1 MSRGLYGQKYSG
13 YFADSFTFFDTAAYI
28 GSESTFTSIN
38 IGDEGSTYSWKWYGF
53 IIPLVTGTYT
63 FQTISDDASYVYV
76 DETQVVNNGST
87 HPAITRTGTINLNA
101 GTMYL
106 IKIYF
111 GENDGGASMKF
122 DWSGGSQT
130 SLTTDLTTDVLKF
143 YPQSDTLLP
152 INYGLVGWYKGEAWN
167 GSSWPDLSGNG
178 NHCTDIKG
186 TINKVGK
193 YIYGG
198 TGDGIRFP
206 TAILPSTYTLFHV
219 TRYNGSTKG
228 RIFDGV
234 GTTYVNWLSGFHGG
248 KTGVAYHGDSYGGW
262 LTESSSTNF
271 PLDQILISSD
281 QKRLY
286 RGNGVD
292 LTINNSAVGSA
303 DRLSINWGYY
313 SSPPNTE
320 NSDWAV
326 WEVIVYNRELTLA
339 EIESVEN
346 YLFDKFNTH
355 TNPVVPRG
363 VNYFN
368 PRDIVFYKKTGYYIN
383 INKMTANT
391 TNILGLGS
399 VVASVSSELSSDWT
413 GWKAFNGVIGDE
425 GWHSG
430 SPYDYNSSTGVYQG
444 SRELAGYSGEWLKIQ
459 FPIPL
464 FLNYSV
470 LYARTGLGNRLVK
483 TGYLLASNDNTNWSV
498 IQYINRTSQTSSFVL
513 LDKYVQRPFKY
524 YAIVVSSIFSETST
538 QISEWYM
545 DVKIPKFQISE
556 ALYPNDY
563 VFYNGLQAYLDA
575 TNHKSYPGSGTAWYD
590 ISGKGRHGTW
600 SGTPSYNV
608 GGFFNTSGLTCTG
621 PASNSFG
628 ITDTSGYTIFI
639 TWYQYSITGA
649 SAFKFYNTTDTT
661 YYRGIFAHCTWVDNN
676 IYFDQGWV
684 TNVAAPRVYGACP
697 NATGTWHTTA
707 FVRDANSTM
716 MRIYLDG
723 SLFVYGTQTST
734 NLSLSSTAVN
744 YVGDSTYGG
753 GWNAALKCFI
763 AYNRNLSANEILSLH
778 RIFRV

>member
-28 GSESTFTSIN
+28 GSESTFTSIDLS
-38 IGDEGSTYSWKWYGF
+38 DEGSTYSYKWYGF

-76 DETQVVNNGST
+76 DETEVVNNGGE
-87 HPAITRTGTINLNA
+87 HGAITKTGTINLNA

-106 IKIYF
+106 IRIYF
-111 GENDGGASMKF
+111 GENAGGASMKF
-122 DWSGGSQT
+122 DWSGGDQT
-130 SLTTDLTTDVLKF
+130 SLTIDLTTDILQF
-143 YPQSDTLLP
+143 YPNNLLP
-152 INYGLVGWYKGEAWN
+152 INNNLVGWYKGEAWN
-167 GSSWPDLSGNG
+167 GTSWPDLSGNG
-178 NHCTDIKG
+178 NNCTDIKG
-186 TINKVGK
+186 TINKVGN

-234 GTTYVNWLSGFHGG
+234 TANWLSGFYGSR
-248 KTGVAYHGDSYGGW
+248 TGEAFHDGW
-262 LTESSSTNF
+262 LTRDGATAF
-271 PLDQILISSD
+271 PLDQILISTD
-281 QKRLY
+281 QKSLY
-286 RGNGVD
+286 RGNGVN
-292 LTINNSAVGSA
+292 LTVNSVTGSA
-303 DRLSINWGYY
+303 KNLSINWGHY
-313 SSPPNTE
+313 TE
-320 NSDWAV
+320 LGEYSDWAV

-368 PRDIVFYKKTGYYIN
+368 PRDIVFYKKQGRHVFIN
-383 INKMTANT
+383 QMTANT
-391 TNILGLGS
+391 TIMEGLGE
-399 VVASVSSELSSDWT
+399 VVASASSVYSSGSEAWY
-413 GWKAFNGVIGDE
+413 AFNGVTLSDY
-425 GWHSG
+425 WHSATTYSNGTYTG
-430 SPYDYNSSTGVYQG
+430 SASLG
-444 SRELAGYSGEWLKIQ
+444 GYSGEWIKIK

-470 LYARTGLGNRLVK
+470 LYARYIPNNWTTRLVK
-483 TGYLLASNDNTNWSV
+483 TGYLLASNDDTNWSV
-498 IQYINRTSQTSSFVL
+498 VQYINRTSEASTETSFVL
-513 LDKYVQRPFKY
+513 VDKYIQRPFQY
-524 YAIVVSSIFSETST
+524 YAVVATKLFASNSI

-556 ALYPNDY
+556 ANDY

-575 TNHKSYPGSGTAWYD
+575 TNRKSYPGSGTAWYD

-608 GGFFNTSGLTCTG
+608 GGFFNTNGLTCTG
-621 PASNSFG
+621 PASNSFE
-628 ITDTSGYTIFI
+628 ITNTSGYTIFI
-639 TWYQYSITGA
+639 TWYQYSLTSPIT
-649 SAFKFYNTTDTT
+649 FQFYRTGTGNAN
-661 YYRGIFAHCTWVDNN
+661 RGIFSHCTWSNGR
-676 IYFDQGWV
+676 IYFDQGGCCNADTRTDV
-684 TNVAAPRVYGACP
+684 ACP
-697 NATGTWHTTA
+697 NPTGTWHTTA
-707 FVRDANSTM
+707 LVRETNSSTRHIYIDGVL
-716 MRIYLDG
+716 RITNTATAVDINLDG
-723 SLFVYGTQTST
+723 
-734 NLSLSSTAVN
+734 TAVN
-744 YVGDSTYGG
+744 YVGPGG
-753 GWNAALKCFI
+753 AWDARLKCFL

>member
-13 YFADSFTFFDTAAYI
+13 YFADSFTFFDTAVYI

-76 DETQVVNNGST
+76 DETQVVNNGGI
-87 HPAITRTGTINLNA
+87 HPAITMTGTINLNA

-106 IKIYF
+106 IRIYF
-111 GENDGGASMKF
+111 GENAGDASMIF
-122 DWSGGSQT
+122 SWSGGDQT
-130 SLTTDLTTDVLKF
+130 TVTTDLTTDILKF
-143 YPQSDTLLP
+143 YPNNLLP
-152 INYGLVGWYKGEAWN
+152 INNNLVGWYKGEEWN

-178 NHCTDIKG
+178 NHCTDING
-186 TINKVGK
+186 TINKAGN

-271 PLDQILISSD
+271 PLDQILISTD
-281 QKRLY
+281 QKSLY
-286 RGNGVD
+286 RGNGVN

-303 DRLSINWGYY
+303 DRLSINRGYY

-326 WEVIVYNRELTLA
+326 WEVIVYNRELSLD
-339 EIESVEN
+339 EIETVEG
-346 YLFDKFNTH
+346 YLFKTYYTY
-355 TNPVVPRG
+355 TNPGVPRG

-368 PRDIVFYKKTGYYIN
+368 PRDIVFYKKQGQPVFVN
-383 INKMTANT
+383 QMTANT

-399 VVASVSSELSSDWT
+399 VVTSVSSELSSDWT
-413 GWKAFNGVIGDE
+413 GWKAFNGVIGGE

-470 LYARTGLGNRLVK
+470 LYARTDFGNRLVK

-498 IQYINRTSQTSSFVL
+498 IQYINRTSQTTSFVL

-556 ALYPNDY
+556 ANDY

-575 TNHKSYPGSGTAWYD
+575 TNRKSYPGSGTAWYD

-600 SGTPSYNV
+600 SGTPSYNF
-608 GGFFNTSGLTCTG
+608 GGFFNTNGLTCTG
-621 PASNSFG
+621 PASNSFE
-628 ITDTSGYTIFI
+628 ITNTSGYTIFI
-639 TWYQYSITGA
+639 TWYQYSLTSPIT
-649 SAFKFYNTTDTT
+649 FQFYRTGTGNAN
-661 YYRGIFAHCTWVDNN
+661 RGIFSHCTWSNGR
-676 IYFDQGWV
+676 IYFDQGGCCNADTRTDV
-684 TNVAAPRVYGACP
+684 ACP
-697 NATGTWHTTA
+697 NPTGTWHTTA
-707 FVRDANSTM
+707 LVRETNSSTRHIYIDGVL
-716 MRIYLDG
+716 RITNTATAVDINLDG
-723 SLFVYGTQTST
+723 
-734 NLSLSSTAVN
+734 TAVN
-744 YVGDSTYGG
+744 YVGPGG
-753 GWNAALKCFI
+753 AWDARLKCFL